1 MPSSKDWP
9 ICVNT
14 PSFSFILPDDCNVRL
29 LPYRDLLQTWAKPF
43 LWAVHRKHDEL
54 PGCGWIF
61 HQSKQSPPGLSFPVF
76 TSVYLSFHY
85 SFGTQATF
93 TGLGLLDTADFIT
106 YPGLCT
112 KAVCLFEAKQFMF
125 SPWKKM
131 EAHKWKGRRKQL
143 TVATNLFWIPEQQE
157 WREQA
162 GRAAESLPGWPEEV
176 VVHQITTQIPKG
188 FRTSCTVIALLLH
201 APNLFTMWPH
211 YVTFLMSPS
220 ERPLWQSI
228 S

>member
-1 MPSSKDWP
+1 MNIPP
-9 ICVNT
+9 EQAEPTGPQLPCIYLCV
-14 PSFSFILPDDCNVRL
+14 SVLSL
-29 LPYRDLLQTWAKPF
+29 F
-43 LWAVHRKHDEL
+43 LWHT
-54 PGCGWIF
+54 G
-61 HQSKQSPPGLSFPVF
+61 Q
-76 TSVYLSFHY
+76 VYRTRP
-85 SFGTQATF
+85 FGHSW
-93 TGLGLLDTADFIT
+93 LIT